1 MNKFIQKMTF
11 ICLGA
16 SAVLSMNVHSA
27 VFTVY
32 GDRTAFLTAL
42 GGTTMTQDF
51 ESFSDGDNMVG
62 VDFLPGVSV
71 STNMD
76 RLEIFK
82 GSGDQE
88 LFGFNT
94 PPKARGANG
103 AFAAYNIN
111 LSESYKA
118 IGFDIDAFDPAANPG
133 LMAMEFADGDFLDPF
148 SVPPGASEQDPVFIG
163 VISDTD
169 ITGIEWREPFDPLSG
184 GCCEET
190 ALDNFVVPQAV
201 PLPSALALA
210 MPMYG
215 LFAGLVWRR
224 RKSIT

>member
-1 MNKFIQKMTF
+1 MNKFFKNLTF

-16 SAVLSMNVHSA
+16 SAVLSMNAQAA

-32 GDRTAFLTAL
+32 GDRTAFLSAL
-42 GGTTMTQDF
+42 GGITITQDF
-51 ESFSDGDNMVG
+51 EGFADGQNMAG

-76 RLEIFK
+76 RLEIFS
-82 GSGDQE
+82 GSSDQE
-88 LFGFNT
+88 LFGLNN
-94 PPKARGANG
+94 PKARGANG
-103 AFAAYNIN
+103 GFAAYNIN
-111 LSESYKA
+111 LSEPYKA
-118 IGFDIDAFDPAANPG
+118 IGFDIDAFDPEANPG
-133 LMAMEFADGDFLDPF
+133 LMEMQFADGDFLDPF
-148 SVPPGASEQDPVFIG
+148 SVPPGATEQDPVFIG

-169 ITGIEWREPFDPLSG
+169 ITRIEWQEPFDPISG